1 MKTNIIRKIIFFIA
15 ACVILIT
22 VLFKVWDN
30 DRIEKTI
37 NGNNIANE
45 ILNNIENVKI
55 DNKKEIRGLGDTTF
69 VAYTKKYKILYSPQ
83 RFIPFEQRSFYV
95 LYIYNIYG
103 DGISNVAIF
112 SKNNYDNIAKK
123 IDSLYYYDKKN
134 KY

>member
-45 ILNNIENVKI
+45 ILNNIIIIKFN
-55 DNKKEIRGLGDTTF
+55 
-69 VAYTKKYKILYSPQ
+69 
-83 RFIPFEQRSFYV
+83 SF
-95 LYIYNIYG
+95 
-103 DGISNVAIF
+103 
-112 SKNNYDNIAKK
+112 
-123 IDSLYYYDKKN
+123 
-134 KY
+134 